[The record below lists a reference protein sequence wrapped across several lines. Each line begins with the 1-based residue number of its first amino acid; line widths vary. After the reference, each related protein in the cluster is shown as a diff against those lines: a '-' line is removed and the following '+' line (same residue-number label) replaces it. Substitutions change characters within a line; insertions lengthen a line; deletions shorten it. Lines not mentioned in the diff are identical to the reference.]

1 MEEKIGIKKTEN
13 PRESKNIFREIWDFL
28 WNSNSIWSWIID
40 IILVFLLVKFVIFPL
55 CALALATPL
64 PFVIIE
70 SQSMEHEGTIDQW
83 FALHGSW
90 YTERNITL
98 EEIEK
103 WPWSSGLY
111 KGDII
116 IVKGAKDYSKGDVI
130 IFYVAGQ
137 KTPIIHRVINVNTDG
152 TEIIFSTKGDRNDG
166 QLPYEPEI
174 HKEQI
179 VGKAIAQ
186 IPRVGWIKLFF
197 VELFR

>member
-1 MEEKIGIKKTEN
+1 MEEETKREEKQ
-13 PRESKNIFREIWDFL
+13 ESKNIFKKIWDFL

-40 IILVFLLVKFVIFPL
+40 IVLVFLLVKFVIFPL

-70 SQSMEHEGTIDQW
+70 SQSMEHEGALESW
-83 FALHGSW
+83 FALHGTW

-98 EEIEK
+98 DEIEQ
-103 WPWSSGLY
+103 WPWNGGLY

-130 IFYVAGQ
+130 IFKVSQ
-137 KTPIIHRVINVNTDG
+137 QNTPIIHRIIDVNTSG
-152 TEIIFSTKGDRNDG
+152 TEIIFSTKGDHNDG
-166 QLPYEPEI
+166 QLPYEPEV

-179 VGKAIAQ
+179 LGKALAQ
-186 IPRVGWIKLFF
+186 IPRIGWVKLFF
-197 VELFR
+197 VELFK